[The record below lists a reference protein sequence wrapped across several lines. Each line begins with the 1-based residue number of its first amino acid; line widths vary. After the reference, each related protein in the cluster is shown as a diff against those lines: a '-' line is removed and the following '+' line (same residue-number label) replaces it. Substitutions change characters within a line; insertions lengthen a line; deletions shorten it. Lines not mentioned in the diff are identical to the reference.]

1 MRGARQT
8 TSFYLRRLHFPLP
21 STDGMSY
28 CRARRLQCAPS
39 SMPRLIQLA
48 KPFRPDRLTPVLRIK
63 GVNVFVHWSV
73 FAIAAIMLLGTIRRP
88 VMTLVGVA
96 CYLSVILIHECGHMA
111 AAQRKGYAVD
121 GIFLYPIHG
130 LCTFEMPWSRFD
142 HCVIAWGGVLA
153 QAAVALPLIVA
164 RSVWLHAV
172 RCRQCG
178 PGDSRVLQP
187 ACRGVQ
193 SHSCRPAGRSAGL
206 GTDTGVDQA
215 RTNQTE
221 QAP

>member
-1 MRGARQT
+1 
-8 TSFYLRRLHFPLP
+8 
-21 STDGMSY
+21 
-28 CRARRLQCAPS
+28 
-39 SMPRLIQLA
+39 MPRLIQLA

-153 QAAVALPLIVA
+153 QAAVALPLIAWLAVFGYTRFDAVNAVLAILGCYSLLVA
-164 RSVWLHAV
+164 VFNLI
-172 RCRQCG
+172 
-178 PGDSRVLQP
+178 
-187 ACRGVQ
+187 
-193 SHSCRPAGRSAGL
+193 PAGRLDGALAWGL
-206 GTDTGVDQA
+206 IPEWIKRVRTRRNKRPNKRTTDW
-215 RTNQTE
+215 RTY
-221 QAP
+221 